1 MTLKESNKYEVLN
14 FNDFILMHEVHL
26 VHSCTFCP
34 SLKNSILLLF
44 NDWTPLEVMT
54 LPLHPAP
61 SAQAPPSLI
70 SVSLHKSKHCLPLF
84 TSAVSIALLCEAE
97 EACQVSLNPS
107 KRQQEAASSRLSHYD
122 TITRW
127 HQTHAAMALT
137 SRSLPVNLF
146 GVQEHFGP
154 VHACKSTIMTHTS
167 DKTNVASAD
176 VR

>member
-1 MTLKESNKYEVLN
+1 MKAGMESRPSAV
-14 FNDFILMHEVHL
+14 
-26 VHSCTFCP
+26 
-34 SLKNSILLLF
+34 SLKFWLRENRK
-44 NDWTPLEVMT
+44 W
-54 LPLHPAP
+54 
-61 SAQAPPSLI
+61 
-70 SVSLHKSKHCLPLF
+70 
-84 TSAVSIALLCEAE
+84 AVSIALLCEAE

-127 HQTHAAMALT
+127 HQTRAAMALT

-154 VHACKSTIMTHTS
+154 VRACKSTIMTHSS

-176 VR
+176 FHINREQGGGPAGRAALDQSDEDGKHQGAAVIP